1 MSDSLFSIVGPV
13 MVGPSSSHTAG
24 AVRLGLLARMLAK
37 QSIAKATL
45 TLYNSFAHTYKGH
58 GTDNGL
64 LAGLLGFGVS
74 DERIRTAHQHADE
87 AGLAYQFICDT
98 QPNHYPPNTVLMEL
112 VLADDTPLRLMGHSI
127 GAGRVRISQLNEHK
141 VNLQG
146 EMPTLL
152 MIYTDKPG
160 MIWQVTKIIAEANI
174 NIATLQCSRQ
184 RRGKLAFMTITL
196 DDALPTAATI
206 AINAIADVSM
216 VGFLDKL
223 PD

>member
-24 AVRLGLLARMLAK
+24 AVRLGLLARMLAN
-37 QSIAKATL
+37 QPITHATF
-45 TLYNSFAHTYKGH
+45 TLYNSFAHTHKGH
-58 GTDNGL
+58 GTDKGL
-64 LAGLLGFGVS
+64 LAGLLGFNVS
-74 DERIRTAHQHADE
+74 DERIRTAFAHADE
-87 AGLAYQFICDT
+87 AHLPYEFLCDT
-98 QPNHYPPNTVLMEL
+98 APNHYPPNTVHMALT
-112 VLADDTPLRLMGHSI
+112 LADTTTMTLIGHSI
-127 GAGRVRISQLNEHK
+127 GAGRVRISQLNKHK

-160 MIWQVTKIIAEANI
+160 MIWQVTKTIAEAHI
-174 NIATLQCSRQ
+174 NIATLHCNRQ

-196 DDALPTAATI
+196 DDALPTDAIDT
-206 AINAIADVSM
+206 INAITDVVM
-216 VGFLDKL
+216 VRCLNKL